1 MCELVIGVLAIYLYS
16 VQFKLTGSLINEMNF
31 FFKSVDVEQE
41 VNGLY
46 TFDRKAKLKPELV
59 EDINRRAKKLYLES
73 VDPKGLSRHLRTF
86 KHMVQG
92 KV

>member
-1 MCELVIGVLAIYLYS
+1 
-16 VQFKLTGSLINEMNF
+16 MNF
-31 FFKSVDVEQE
+31 FFLKKSVDVEQE

-73 VDPKGLSRHLRTF
+73 VDPKGL
-86 KHMVQG
+86 K
-92 KV
+92 